1 MSLGKMGLAGVKHGK
16 ILSPDALVL
25 VLLKKVRIKVL
36 FKNRYR
42 SAICRFFFL
51 TRLFVQRVK
60 RGERMFMTN
69 VLTFL

>member
-1 MSLGKMGLAGVKHGK
+1 MGLAGVKLGK
-16 ILSPDALVL
+16 ILLPDALVL

-36 FKNRYR
+36 SKNRYKIDYM
-42 SAICRFFFL
+42 SIFFL